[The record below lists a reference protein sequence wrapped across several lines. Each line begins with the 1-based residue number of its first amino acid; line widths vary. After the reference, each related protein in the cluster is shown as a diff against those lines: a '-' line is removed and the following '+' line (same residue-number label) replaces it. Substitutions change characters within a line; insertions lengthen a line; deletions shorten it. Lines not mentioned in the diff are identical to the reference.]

1 MNPVLELRQKAGLTQ
16 ALLSALTGVKRST
29 ISQYENGHSSPRVE
43 TLERLA
49 SAVDLVVAVTF
60 QPATTSEVQASSE
73 GEVEA

>member
-1 MNPVLELRQKAGLTQ
+1 MNPVLELRQKADLTQ
-16 ALLSALTGVKRST
+16 ALLSDLTGVNRST
-29 ISQYENGHSSPRVE
+29 TSKYENGHSSPRVE

-60 QPATTSEVQASSE
+60 QPAPTSEVQAGSE

>member
-49 SAVDLVVAVTF
+49 GAVDLVVEVTF
-60 QPATTSEVQASSE
+60 RPAMATEVVGDLQS
-73 GEVEA
+73 EVEA

>member
-29 ISQYENGHSSPRVE
+29 ISQYENGRSSPRVE

-49 SAVDLVVAVTF
+49 SAVELVVEVTF
-60 QPATTSEVQASSE
+60 HPAPASEVEGDLE